1 MTAGGKPLPCE
12 ACPLRAEL
20 RAARDRIRELEDTL
34 QPRAEKFWPGI
45 RLSPSDLLVLQ
56 ALVSLRGIMADS
68 LSARLK
74 TAFGRDVDKRALDV
88 IICRLRGKLR
98 RLDPLVRIT
107 TVSGWG
113 YRLSEEDRDR
123 LLARRTG
130 ETGRPGLTG

>member
-1 MTAGGKPLPCE
+1 MVDDMTVGGKPLPCE

-107 TVSGWG
+107 NRF
-113 YRLSEEDRDR
+113 RLGLSAQR
-123 LLARRTG
+123 G
-130 ETGRPGLTG
+130 GPGSPFGPAHG